1 MSKIVSVSLFVPTWS
16 LRVFRSVKRG
26 PYCEPWRHR
35 KAAGT
40 FPFSLAPVDD
50 GVRENSLGPGWFCA
64 CSWDCL
70 GPTISDL
77 TLIYFRTPFGR
88 ECEVVAKTE
97 VDSHKAETPSNHWVF
112 LTREVKDAA
121 REHELEREQEFK
133 DLLTRQQAAEAEG
146 APPKEEIPGGSEE
159 TQPGGSGQPTQ

>member
-1 MSKIVSVSLFVPTWS
+1 MSKIVSVSLFVPAWS
-16 LRVFRSVKRG
+16 LRVFGSVKRG
-26 PYCEPWRHR
+26 LYCEPSPKSRR
-35 KAAGT
+35 NV
-40 FPFSLAPVDD
+40 PFLTCAC
-50 GVRENSLGPGWFCA
+50 VRRGKENGLGPGWFCA
-64 CSWDCL
+64 CSWGFLD
-70 GPTISDL
+70 PTISDL

-146 APPKEEIPGGSEE
+146 VPPKEEIPGGSEE

>member
-1 MSKIVSVSLFVPTWS
+1 MSKIVSVSLFVPAWS
-16 LRVFRSVKRG
+16 LRVFGSVKRG
-26 PYCEPWRHR
+26 LYCEPPPKSRR
-35 KAAGT
+35 NV
-40 FPFSLAPVDD
+40 PFLTCAC
-50 GVRENSLGPGWFCA
+50 VRRGKENGLGPGWFCA
-64 CSWDCL
+64 CSWGFLD
-70 GPTISDL
+70 PTISDL

-159 TQPGGSGQPTQ
+159 TQPGGSGQPAQ

>member
-1 MSKIVSVSLFVPTWS
+1 MSKIVSVSLFVPAWS
-16 LRVFRSVKRG
+16 LRVFGSVKRG
-26 PYCEPWRHR
+26 LYCEPSPKSRR
-35 KAAGT
+35 NV
-40 FPFSLAPVDD
+40 PFLTCAC
-50 GVRENSLGPGWFCA
+50 VRRGKENGLGPGWFCA
-64 CSWDCL
+64 CSWGFLD
-70 GPTISDL
+70 PTISDL

-97 VDSHKAETPSNHWVF
+97 VDSHKAEMPSNHWVF

-159 TQPGGSGQPTQ
+159 TQPGGSGQPAQ

>member
-16 LRVFRSVKRG
+16 LRVFGSVKRG
-26 PYCEPWRHR
+26 LYCEPSPKSRR
-35 KAAGT
+35 NV
-40 FPFSLAPVDD
+40 PFLTCAC
-50 GVRENSLGPGWFCA
+50 VRRGKENGLGPGWFCA
-64 CSWDCL
+64 CSWGFLD
-70 GPTISDL
+70 PTISDL

-159 TQPGGSGQPTQ
+159 TQPGGSGQPAQ

>member
-1 MSKIVSVSLFVPTWS
+1 MSKIVSVSLFVPAWS
-16 LRVFRSVKRG
+16 LRVFGSVKRG
-26 PYCEPWRHR
+26 LYCEPSPKSRR
-35 KAAGT
+35 NV
-40 FPFSLAPVDD
+40 PFLTCAC
-50 GVRENSLGPGWFCA
+50 VRRGKENGLGPGWFCA
-64 CSWDCL
+64 CSWGFLD
-70 GPTISDL
+70 PTISDL

-146 APPKEEIPGGSEE
+146 APPKEGIPGGSEE
-159 TQPGGSGQPTQ
+159 TQSGGSGQPAQ